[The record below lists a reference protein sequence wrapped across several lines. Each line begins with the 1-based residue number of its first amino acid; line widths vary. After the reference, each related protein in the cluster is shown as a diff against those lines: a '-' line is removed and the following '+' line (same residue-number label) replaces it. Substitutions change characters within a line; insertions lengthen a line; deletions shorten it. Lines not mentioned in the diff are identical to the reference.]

1 MRTGSKEKQAR
12 KRKAELQRGGDLF
25 AGFPKEMLNY
35 MFLFLITKQ
44 YLLTAER
51 TKTTDKQEVK
61 TSKSHS
67 QSLGP
72 GAFPI
77 DMFSP
82 PAPAAAD
89 PGQGLTGSRTSL
101 FLLLAELPGRPPPYS
116 QPPHP
121 ASIAI
126 FPKHPVPASLFGFC
140 HIPRP
145 SLAFQSFCNLEPSYL
160 PESFLNPSLY
170 LDLLCFPPSS
180 LPRPPQHSGL
190 HDALPVGLA
199 APTFSQL
206 SRPSALLQPRL
217 TDLCLPGA

>member
-101 FLLLAELPGRPPPYS
+101 SSGSQVSPPSRAPR
-116 QPPHP
+116 P
-121 ASIAI
+121 ASSLLRA
-126 FPKHPVPASLFGFC
+126 PASCL
-140 HIPRP
+140 HSHLPQTPR
-145 SLAFQSFCNLEPSYL
+145 S
-160 PESFLNPSLY
+160 
-170 LDLLCFPPSS
+170 CFPFRVLSYTTP
-180 LPRPPQHSGL
+180 LSGF
-190 HDALPVGLA
+190 PE
-199 APTFSQL
+199 
-206 SRPSALLQPRL
+206 LL
-217 TDLCLPGA
+217 